1 MIPASQQ
8 GLSDYQAR
16 PGGTEPDRRG
26 LKELVIKS
34 IQLPLKHN
42 KIAFKM
48 PSTTLAVP
56 SSKLRKGDKNHHQ
69 PGEFTKLKKFHLQ
82 HLENRETFLHSVP
95 TQCLSYK
102 ISKIEHG

>member
-1 MIPASQQ
+1 
-8 GLSDYQAR
+8 
-16 PGGTEPDRRG
+16 

-56 SSKLRKGDKNHHQ
+56 SSKLRKGDKNHSSTRSLPNVFHIKSA
-69 PGEFTKLKKFHLQ
+69 KLSMVSGQRAHLTTSQ
-82 HLENRETFLHSVP
+82 
-95 TQCLSYK
+95 
-102 ISKIEHG
+102 